1 MSFDPTDK
9 SNYCIGKQKNDEID
23 AWLAEAMKGAP
34 VQGKEAWCEYR
45 ENLIDQFLEY
55 MGEDEIKDI
64 NLADYE
70 ERAHKFFE

>member
-9 SNYCIGKQKNDEID
+9 SNYVIGEEKYEEIQ
-23 AWLAEAMKGAP
+23 AWLDEAMKGAP

-55 MGEDEIKDI
+55 MGAKAIEFI